1 MEYAS
6 RAIGNAALTTGIVGA
21 AGTLLGGAGGLMN
34 LFGGGQ
40 RQSSDSGDRHVTRYE
55 MGLWQEINAEK
66 TKNAMLEAKGYTD
79 AAIAGVQAEIGQQ
92 AVWNATQTG
101 LINCLKGQVMQL
113 QSMTQLMIPNRN
125 ISPGWGP
132 TTVEPTPVTAA
143 ASGT

>member
-34 LFGGGQ
+34 LFGGGS
-40 RQSSDSGDRHVTRYE
+40 RQNADPGDRSVTRYE

-66 TKNAMLEAKGYTD
+66 AKNALLEAKGYTD
-79 AAIAGVQAEIGQQ
+79 AAVAGVQAEISQQ

>member
-1 MEYAS
+1 
-6 RAIGNAALTTGIVGA
+6 
-21 AGTLLGGAGGLMN
+21 MN
-34 LFGGGQ
+34 LFGGGS
-40 RQSSDSGDRHVTRYE
+40 RQNADPGDRSVTRYE

-66 TKNAMLEAKGYTD
+66 AKNALLEAKGYTD
-79 AAIAGVQAEIGQQ
+79 AAVAGVQAEISQQ